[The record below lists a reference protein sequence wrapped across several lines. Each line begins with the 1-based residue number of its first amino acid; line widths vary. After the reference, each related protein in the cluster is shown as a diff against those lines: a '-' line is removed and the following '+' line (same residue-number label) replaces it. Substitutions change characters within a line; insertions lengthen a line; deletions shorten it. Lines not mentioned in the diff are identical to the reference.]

1 MQRVISWFL
10 LVSAGAMSRGPGQD
24 FPLAVRL
31 PAIQGQG
38 HISRLLGREV
48 RTSGIITVLAD
59 SQFHLQEPVGDGDP
73 ATSDAVVVR
82 RPTAGLA
89 SGDEVQVTGRVT
101 ESVPGGD
108 RTDNLSITTID
119 AGTVEILGRGRA
131 LPEPVVLGPQGRLPP
146 SNHVI
151 SPDELPVNLRK
162 PGEAARNRFDPES
175 DAIDFFESLE
185 AMRVTVS
192 RPVAV
197 AATQTF
203 NANQSE
209 IVTLPA
215 GGAYLSPHRRTRAGG
230 ILLQS
235 GRDNRGNQNPERIQI
250 QLDARLFPG
259 PVPLVRVG
267 DTLGDVTGVMRYNF
281 GNYEVAATAA
291 FDVAPAGLTPERT
304 DLVRTADALTVASYN
319 VLNLSAAPADS
330 AQRRLL
336 AGQIVTALRSPDIIA
351 LQEIQDDNGET
362 DDGTTTARGT
372 LTAFRHAIAA
382 AGGPLYDFFD
392 VAPADGR
399 PGGAPG
405 GNIRNAFL
413 YNPARVRRHSHRSL
427 TPTVL
432 AAAGARDSLAFRD
445 SRDPLEGV
453 FEFRGRQVS
462 VIGNHLSS
470 RFGST
475 PLFGAVQ
482 PFVQAGEAARAAQ
495 VKALNQYAGRLL
507 MAQRNARIIV
517 LGDMN
522 TFEFSDEL
530 AELLP
535 GAVPVLYPLI
545 PGVPAEERY
554 SYNYEG
560 NSQTLDHVFV
570 SRALLSGAELDVV
583 HLNADFPALPGET
596 ASDHDPLVA
605 RFR

>member
-10 LVSAGAMSRGPGQD
+10 LVSSCATSRGPEQD
-24 FPLAVRL
+24 FPRDVPV
-31 PAIQGQG
+31 PAIQGRG
-38 HISRLLGREV
+38 HVSPLLGREV

-59 SQFHLQEPVGDGDP
+59 SGFYLQHSAGDEDA
-73 ATSDAVVVR
+73 ATSNAVVVHG
-82 RPTAGLA
+82 PIEGLA
-89 SGDEVQVTGRVT
+89 TGHEVRVTGRVT
-101 ESVPGGD
+101 ELVPGGE
-108 RTDNLSITTID
+108 RTHNLSTTTII
-119 AGTVEILGRGRA
+119 AGNVEILGRGRA
-131 LPEPVVLGPQGRLPP
+131 LPQPVVLGPGGRFPP
-146 SNHVI
+146 ADHVI
-151 SPDELPVNLRK
+151 SPDELPVNLRM
-162 PGEAARNRFDPES
+162 PGDAARNRFDPES

-185 AMRVTVS
+185 AMRVTVI

-197 AATQTF
+197 SATQTF

-209 IVTLPA
+209 IMTLPA
-215 GGAYLSPHRRTRAGG
+215 GAGVSPGRRTRAGG

-235 GRDNRGNQNPERIQI
+235 GRDNLGNQNPERIQI

-259 PVPLVRVG
+259 PAPLVRVG

-281 GNYEVAATAA
+281 GNYEVAATTV
-291 FDVAPAGLTPERT
+291 FDVAPGGLTPERT
-304 DLVRTADALTVASYN
+304 DLMPTPDALTVASYN
-319 VLNLSAAPADS
+319 VLNLSATPGDG
-330 AQRRLL
+330 AQRKLL
-336 AGQIVTALRSPDIIA
+336 GRQIVAALRSPDIIA
-351 LQEIQDDNGET
+351 LQEIQDDSGET

-372 LTAFRHAIAA
+372 LTALSNAIAA
-382 AGGPLYDFFD
+382 AGGPRYEFFD

-405 GNIRNAFL
+405 GNIRNAIL
-413 YNPARVRRHSHRSL
+413 YNPVRVRRHSHRSL
-427 TPTVL
+427 TPGVL

-453 FEFRGRQVS
+453 FQFRGQQVS
-462 VIGNHLSS
+462 IIGVHLSS

-475 PLFGAVQ
+475 PVFGAVQ

-495 VKALNQYAGRLL
+495 VRALNQYAGRLL
-507 MAQRNARIIV
+507 MTQPDARIIV

-522 TFEFSDEL
+522 TFEYSNEL

-535 GAVPVLYPLI
+535 GAVPVLYSLI
-545 PGVPAEERY
+545 QRVAPDERY

-570 SRALLSGAELDVV
+570 SRALLNGAELDVV
-583 HLNADFPALPGET
+583 HLNTDFPALPGQT